1 MSDASVFV
9 HNDYSGVRRKG
20 AFRKAKK
27 EEGISKSQKS
37 YKIESDYMRTAEH
50 EGSKIR
56 LGKNNKPI
64 KTREYYFINDK
75 SKKCTGKI
83 EGIQLH
89 YSYNK

>member
-1 MSDASVFV
+1 MSDASVLV
-9 HNDYSGVRRKG
+9 DNDYSGVRRKG
-20 AFRKAKK
+20 VFRKAKK
-27 EEGISKSQKS
+27 DEGISKSKKP

-83 EGIQLH
+83 EGTQLH

>member
-1 MSDASVFV
+1 MYDASVLV

-20 AFRKAKK
+20 SFRKAKK
-27 EEGISKSQKS
+27 DAGISKSQKP
-37 YKIESDYMRTAEH
+37 YKIEPDYMRTAAH
-50 EGSKIR
+50 EGNKIR
-56 LGKNNKPI
+56 LGKDNKPI

-83 EGIQLH
+83 EGTQLH